1 MLQMRLKKD
10 SKEGVLEKIDILTEL
25 EEKEQKHTIK
35 PEASNN
41 QELTK
46 LQDGF
51 GSKKEYCECYIC
63 TGSCCPAIWISASAF
78 TNCRVL
84 ACVAVGI
91 CWGSQFVSIKLQR
104 SCNDSDLFPCN
115 CELYSN

>member
-46 LQDGF
+46 LQNGF

-63 TGSCCPAIWISASAF
+63 TGSCRPAIWISASVF
-78 TNCRVL
+78 TNSECWLVL
-84 ACVAVGI
+84 WSVSAGVVSLCQSNYREVAMT
-91 CWGSQFVSIKLQR
+91 
-104 SCNDSDLFPCN
+104 
-115 CELYSN
+115 